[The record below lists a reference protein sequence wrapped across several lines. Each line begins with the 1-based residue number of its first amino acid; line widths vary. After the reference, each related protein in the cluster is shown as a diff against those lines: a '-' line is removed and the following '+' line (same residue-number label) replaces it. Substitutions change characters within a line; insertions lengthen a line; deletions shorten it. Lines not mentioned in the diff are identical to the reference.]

1 MLATVLNNPSRY
13 DPDGGKEAREALKE
27 RYAYV
32 LEAMVDTGAITAEQA
47 EKAAKRLP
55 KFPDIAAQ
63 SQYGGQRGHMLSLVK
78 DELLRHR

>member
-13 DPDGGKEAREALKE
+13 DPDGGKEARQALKE

-32 LEAMVDTGAITAEQA
+32 LGAMVDTGAITSEQA
-47 EKAAKRLP
+47 DKAVKRLP

-63 SQYGGQRGHMLSLVK
+63 SQYGGQRGHMLVAGQG
-78 DELLRHR
+78 RAAGHR